1 MQEIVRKAYFREE
14 KSKRQIARELGIHRD
29 TVTRLLTC
37 EPGEAARYHL
47 SQSKDK
53 PVTGRYLG
61 IIEAWLAADQ
71 SAPPKQRHTAHR
83 IWERLRDEYGFT
95 GSERRIRELVAAL
108 RQTPKETY
116 LPLGFEPG
124 EMAQMDW
131 IEDMRAEIA
140 GKLCLV
146 QVFGMVLNHSGD
158 LYFEGFERATQ
169 EAFFQG
175 HANAFESFGGVP
187 HTVTYDNLKVAVQKV
202 LQGKNRQENERF
214 VAFRSAYLFDSRF
227 CQPAKGNEKG
237 RIENM
242 VKFAERNLFTPVPRV
257 ASLQELN
264 TLLRERC
271 LAYRQRVQARQSQSV
286 GERLEA
292 ERDLLLP
299 LPVRPPECCRIIPV
313 KVDKTALVQ
322 FETNRYSVPSDYAY
336 RILWLKA
343 FVDRV
348 EITDQETVVASHS
361 RLSGK
366 YSESIRFEHYR
377 KVLERKPGAL
387 QHLRATDKEPLPV
400 RQTGSVISPLATVH
414 PPDLAK
420 YRQLRRNA
428 HEPSPDSGNAS
439 EKTAAAQYAQTLP
452 QAGGGSRTP

>member
-1 MQEIVRKAYFREE
+1 LKYEA
-14 KSKRQIARELGIHRD
+14 G
-29 TVTRLLTC
+29 
-37 EPGEAARYHL
+37 EPPRYHL
-47 SQSKDK
+47 SRNKDK

-61 IIEAWLAADQ
+61 IIESWLEADL
-71 SAPPKQRHTAHR
+71 SGPPKQRHTAHR
-83 IWERLRDEYGFT
+83 IWERLCEEYGFT
-95 GSERRIRELVAAL
+95 GSERRIREVVAAF
-108 RQTPKETY
+108 RQKPKESY

-140 GKLCLV
+140 GKICLV

-175 HANAFESFGGVP
+175 HANSFQSFGGVP

-264 TLLRERC
+264 ALLRERC
-271 LAYRQRVQARQSQSV
+271 LAYRQRTQARQSQSV

-292 ERDLLLP
+292 EKHLLLP
-299 LPVRPPECCRIIPV
+299 LPVRPPECCRIVAV
-313 KVDKTALVQ
+313 KVDKTSLVQ

-348 EITDQETVVASHS
+348 EITDQEIPIARHP

-366 YSESIRFEHYR
+366 YGESIQFEHYH
-377 KVLERKPGAL
+377 KVLERKPGGL
-387 QHLRATDKEPLPV
+387 QHLRATDKESLPEKV
-400 RQTGSVISPLATVH
+400 HQMGNVSFPIATVH

-420 YRQLRRNA
+420 YRQLRRNSY
-428 HEPSPDSGNAS
+428 EPGSDSGNTS

-452 QAGGGSRTP
+452 QAGG